1 MKTYQVSVT
10 FVMQSENNPIEW
22 SAAALNGLIIEAVA
36 EDVAHL
42 WERWDLQSDAMP
54 ITINTTELV
63 PIDQTNRGDINS

>member
-1 MKTYQVSVT
+1 MKTYQVTVT

-22 SAAALNGLIIEAVA
+22 SADALNGKIMDMLHTRLMLLLEPKSV
-36 EDVAHL
+36 
-42 WERWDLQSDAMP
+42 DLP

>member
-22 SAAALNGLIIEAVA
+22 SAAALNGLIIEVVA
-36 EDVAHL
+36 
-42 WERWDLQSDAMP
+42 RDLQSDAMP